1 MSDLK
6 KGFALDKKII
16 IVGGCGHI
24 GLPLSVALAN
34 TGLQTVAYDINQ
46 TNVDYALTGKMPFIE
61 ENGDESLTEALNS
74 GNLEIRTT
82 LCEEDIGSDF
92 ILTLGTPVD
101 EFLNPSFSI
110 FEKSLTPLLRYFDE
124 HSLIILR
131 STVYPGTT
139 EWLHNFLIENDKKPN
154 VAFCLERVVQC
165 KTLEEIKE
173 LPQIVSATS
182 KEAEKRA
189 SEIFLKLTNKVI
201 TCDPKEAEFAK
212 LFLNSYRYIQFAI
225 ANQFFTLAN
234 DAGLDFHKIRKIM
247 SEDYPR
253 ADGLPGPG
261 FAAGPCLFKDTMQL
275 VSFAQNN
282 FGLGF
287 HAMLVNEG
295 LVLYI
300 KNLIEKEYKGFE
312 TNVGLLGMAFKKDC
326 DDIRSSLSYKLK
338 KTLKPIVKKV
348 ICTDDLVTNDPEL
361 VSLEEAI
368 EQSDVLVL
376 CTPHTYLKNIK
387 TDKPIIDIWDY
398 LNER

>member
-1 MSDLK
+1 M
-6 KGFALDKKII
+6 DKKII
-16 IVGGCGHI
+16 VVGGCGHI

-34 TGLQTVAYDINQ
+34 AGFNVVAYDINQ
-46 TNVDYALTGKMPFIE
+46 KNVDYALTGKMPFIE
-61 ENGDESLTEALNS
+61 DNGDEQLSKALKS
-74 GNLEIRTT
+74 QKLDIRSI
-82 LCEEDIGSDF
+82 LLDDDIGSDF

-110 FEKSLTPLLRYFDE
+110 FEKSLTPLLKYFTDE
-124 HSLIILR
+124 SLIILR

-139 EWLHNFLIENDKKPN
+139 DWLHNFLIENKKKPN

-182 KEAEKRA
+182 KYAEQRA
-189 SEIFLKLTNKVI
+189 SDIFLKLTKKVI
-201 TCDPKEAEFAK
+201 TCQPKEAEFAK

-225 ANQFFTLAN
+225 ANQFFILAN

-300 KNLIEKEYKGFE
+300 KNLIEKEYDGFN
-312 TNVGLLGMAFKKDC
+312 TTVGLLGMAFKKDC

-338 KTLKPIVKKV
+338 KTLKPIVKNV
-348 ICTDDLVTNDPEL
+348 ICTDDLVSDDPDL
-361 VSLEEAI
+361 KSLEETL
-368 EQSDVLVL
+368 EKSDVLVL
-376 CTPHTYLKNIK
+376 CTPHSYLKKIK
-387 TDKPIIDIWDY
+387 VNKPIIDIWNY
-398 LNER
+398 LDHE

>member
-1 MSDLK
+1 MEN
-6 KGFALDKKII
+6 KII
-16 IVGGCGHI
+16 VVGGCGHI
-24 GLPLSVALAN
+24 GLPLSVALSN
-34 TGLQTVAYDINQ
+34 SGFNVIAYDINQ
-46 TNVDYALTGKMPFIE
+46 KSVDYALTGKMPFIE
-61 ENGDESLTEALNS
+61 ENGDEELIKALNTKK
-74 GNLEIRTT
+74 LDIRSYLTD
-82 LCEEDIGSDF
+82 EDIGSDF

-101 EFLNPSFSI
+101 EFLNPSFTV
-110 FEKSLTPLLRYFDE
+110 FEKSLTPLLRYFTDG
-124 HSLIILR
+124 SLIILR

-139 EWLHNFLIENDKKPN
+139 DWLHNFLVKNKKKPN

-182 KEAEKRA
+182 KDAEQRA
-189 SEIFLKLTNKVI
+189 SEIFLKLTKKVI
-201 TCDPKEAEFAK
+201 TCKPKEAEFAK

-225 ANQFFTLAN
+225 ANQFFILAN

-300 KNLIEKEYKGFE
+300 KNLIEKEYDGFN
-312 TNVGLLGMAFKKDC
+312 TTVGLLGMAFKKDC

-338 KTLKPIVKKV
+338 KTLKPIVKNV
-348 ICTDDLVTNDPEL
+348 ICTDDLVTDDPDL
-361 VSLEEAI
+361 LSLDETI
-368 EQSDVLVL
+368 EKSDVLIL
-376 CTPHTYLKNIK
+376 CTPHSYLKNIK
-387 TDKPIIDIWDY
+387 ANKPIIDIWNFLDH
-398 LNER
+398 E

>member
-1 MSDLK
+1 M
-6 KGFALDKKII
+6 DKKII
-16 IVGGCGHI
+16 VVGGCGHI

-34 TGLQTVAYDINQ
+34 AGFNVVAYDINQ
-46 TNVDYALTGKMPFIE
+46 KNVDYALTGKMPFIE
-61 ENGDESLTEALNS
+61 DNGDEQLSKALKS
-74 GNLEIRTT
+74 QKLDIRSI
-82 LCEEDIGSDF
+82 LLDDDIGSDF

-110 FEKSLTPLLRYFDE
+110 FEKSLTPLLKYFTDE
-124 HSLIILR
+124 SLIILR

-139 EWLHNFLIENDKKPN
+139 DWLHNFLIENKKKPN

-182 KEAEKRA
+182 RYAEQRA
-189 SEIFLKLTNKVI
+189 SDIFLKLTKKVI
-201 TCDPKEAEFAK
+201 TCEPKEAEFAK

-225 ANQFFTLAN
+225 ANQFFILAN

-300 KNLIEKEYKGFE
+300 KNLIEKEYDGFN
-312 TNVGLLGMAFKKDC
+312 TTVGLLGMAFKKDC

-338 KTLKPIVKKV
+338 KTLKPIVKNV
-348 ICTDDLVTNDPEL
+348 ICTDDLVSDDPDL
-361 VSLEEAI
+361 KSLEETL
-368 EQSDVLVL
+368 EKSDVLVL
-376 CTPHTYLKNIK
+376 CTPHSYLKKIK
-387 TDKPIIDIWDY
+387 VNKPIIDIWNY
-398 LNER
+398 LDHE

>member
-1 MSDLK
+1 MN
-6 KGFALDKKII
+6 KKII
-16 IVGGCGHI
+16 VVGGCGHI

-34 TGLQTVAYDINQ
+34 AGFNVVAYDINQ
-46 TNVDYALTGKMPFIE
+46 KNVDYALTGKMPFIE
-61 ENGDESLTEALNS
+61 DNGDEQLFKALKS
-74 GNLEIRTT
+74 QKLDIRSI
-82 LCEEDIGSDF
+82 LLDDDIGSDF

-110 FEKSLTPLLRYFDE
+110 FEKSLTPLLKYFTDE
-124 HSLIILR
+124 SLIILR

-139 EWLHNFLIENDKKPN
+139 DWLHNFLIENKKKPN

-182 KEAEKRA
+182 KYAEQRA
-189 SEIFLKLTNKVI
+189 SDIFLKLTKKVI
-201 TCDPKEAEFAK
+201 TCEPKEAEFAK

-225 ANQFFTLAN
+225 ANQFFILAN

-300 KNLIEKEYKGFE
+300 KNLIEKEYDGFN
-312 TNVGLLGMAFKKDC
+312 TTVGLLGMAFKKDC

-338 KTLKPIVKKV
+338 KTLKPIVKNV
-348 ICTDDLVTNDPEL
+348 ICTDDLVSDDPDL
-361 VSLEEAI
+361 ISLEETL
-368 EQSDVLVL
+368 EKSDVLVL
-376 CTPHTYLKNIK
+376 CTPHSYLKKIK
-387 TDKPIIDIWDY
+387 VNKPIIDIWNY
-398 LNER
+398 LDHE

>member
-1 MSDLK
+1 MDN
-6 KGFALDKKII
+6 KII
-16 IVGGCGHI
+16 VVGGCGHI

-34 TGLQTVAYDINQ
+34 AGFNVVAYDINQ
-46 TNVDYALTGKMPFIE
+46 KNVDYALTGKMPFIE
-61 ENGDESLTEALNS
+61 DNGDEELSKALNS
-74 GNLEIRTT
+74 RKLSIRST
-82 LCEEDIGSDF
+82 LADEDIGSDF

-101 EFLNPSFSI
+101 EFLNPSFTI
-110 FEKSLTPLLRYFDE
+110 FEKSLTPLLKYFTDK
-124 HSLIILR
+124 SLIILR

-139 EWLHNFLIENDKKPN
+139 DWLHNFLVENKKKPN

-165 KTLEEIKE
+165 KTLEEIKQ

-182 KEAEKRA
+182 KEAEQRA
-189 SEIFLKLTNKVI
+189 SEIFLKLTKKVI
-201 TCDPKEAEFAK
+201 TCEPKEAEFAK

-225 ANQFFTLAN
+225 ANQFFILAN

-300 KNLIEKEYKGFE
+300 KNLIEKEYDGFN
-312 TNVGLLGMAFKKDC
+312 TTVGLLGMAFKKDC

-338 KTLKPIVKKV
+338 KTLKPIVKNV
-348 ICTDDLVTNDPEL
+348 ICTDDLVSDDPDL
-361 VSLEEAI
+361 LSLDETI
-368 EQSDVLVL
+368 EKSDVLVL
-376 CTPHTYLKNIK
+376 CTPHSYLKNIK
-387 TDKPIIDIWDY
+387 VNKPIIDIWNFLDH
-398 LNER
+398 E

>member
-1 MSDLK
+1 MK
-6 KGFALDKKII
+6 NKII
-16 IVGGCGHI
+16 VVGGCGHI

-34 TGLQTVAYDINQ
+34 AGMDVVAYDINKK
-46 TNVDYALTGKMPFIE
+46 NVDIALSGKMPFIE
-61 ENGDESLTEALNS
+61 DNGDEELTKALSS
-74 GNLEIRTT
+74 GNLNIRTE
-82 LCEEDIGSDF
+82 LCPEDVGSDF

-101 EFLNPSFSI
+101 EFLNPSFSV
-110 FEKSLTPLLRYFDE
+110 FEKTLSPLLSYINDN
-124 HSLIILR
+124 SLIILR

-139 EWLHNFLIENDKKPN
+139 NWLHNFLQENSKKPN

-182 KEAEKRA
+182 EEAQKRA
-189 SEIFLKLTNKVI
+189 SEIFLQLTNKVI
-201 TCDPKEAEFAK
+201 HCDPMEAEFAK

-225 ANQFFTLAN
+225 ANQFFILAN
-234 DAGLDFHKIRKIM
+234 NAGLDFHKIRRIM

-295 LVLYI
+295 LVLYV
-300 KNLIEKEYKGFE
+300 KDLIQKKYNSFD
-312 TNVGLLGMAFKKDC
+312 TTVGLLGMSFKKDC

-338 KTLKPIVKKV
+338 KTLKPIVKNV
-348 ICTDDLVTNDPEL
+348 LCTDDLVTEDPEL
-361 VSLEEAI
+361 ISLEETL

-376 CTPHTYLKNIK
+376 CTPHTYLKDLK
-387 TDKPIIDIWDY
+387 TDKPVIDIWNY
-398 LNER
+398 INET

>member
-1 MSDLK
+1 M
-6 KGFALDKKII
+6 DKKII
-16 IVGGCGHI
+16 VVGGCGHI

-34 TGLQTVAYDINQ
+34 AGFNVVAYDINQ
-46 TNVDYALTGKMPFIE
+46 KNVDYALTGKMPFIE
-61 ENGDESLTEALNS
+61 DNGDEQLSKALKS
-74 GNLEIRTT
+74 QKLDIRSI
-82 LCEEDIGSDF
+82 LLDDDIGSDF

-110 FEKSLTPLLRYFDE
+110 FEKSLTPLLKYFTDE
-124 HSLIILR
+124 SLIILR

-139 EWLHNFLIENDKKPN
+139 DWLHNFLIENKKKPN

-182 KEAEKRA
+182 KYAEQRA
-189 SEIFLKLTNKVI
+189 SDIFLKLTKKVI
-201 TCDPKEAEFAK
+201 TCEPKEAEFAK

-225 ANQFFTLAN
+225 ANQFFILAN

-300 KNLIEKEYKGFE
+300 KNLIEKEYDGFN
-312 TNVGLLGMAFKKDC
+312 TTVGLLGMAFKKDS

-338 KTLKPIVKKV
+338 KTLKPIVKNV
-348 ICTDDLVTNDPEL
+348 ICTDDLVSDDPDL
-361 VSLEEAI
+361 ISLEETL
-368 EQSDVLVL
+368 EKSDVLVL
-376 CTPHTYLKNIK
+376 CTPHSYLKKIK
-387 TDKPIIDIWDY
+387 VNKPIIDIWNY
-398 LNER
+398 LDHE

>member
-1 MSDLK
+1 M
-6 KGFALDKKII
+6 DKKII
-16 IVGGCGHI
+16 VVGGCGHI

-34 TGLQTVAYDINQ
+34 AGFNVVAYDINQ
-46 TNVDYALTGKMPFIE
+46 KNVDYALTGKMPFIE
-61 ENGDESLTEALNS
+61 DNGDEQLSKALKS
-74 GNLEIRTT
+74 QKLDIRSI
-82 LCEEDIGSDF
+82 LLDEDIGSDF

-110 FEKSLTPLLRYFDE
+110 FEKSLTPLLKYFTDE
-124 HSLIILR
+124 SLIILR

-139 EWLHNFLIENDKKPN
+139 DWLHNFLIENNKKPN

-182 KEAEKRA
+182 RYAEQRA
-189 SEIFLKLTNKVI
+189 SDIFLKLTKKVI
-201 TCDPKEAEFAK
+201 TCEPKEAEFAK

-225 ANQFFTLAN
+225 ANQFFILAN

-300 KNLIEKEYKGFE
+300 KNLIEKEYDGFN
-312 TNVGLLGMAFKKDC
+312 TTVGLLGMAFKKDC

-338 KTLKPIVKKV
+338 KTLKPIVKNV
-348 ICTDDLVTNDPEL
+348 ICTDDLVSDDPDL
-361 VSLEEAI
+361 KSLEETL
-368 EQSDVLVL
+368 EKSDVLVL
-376 CTPHTYLKNIK
+376 CTPHSYLKKIK
-387 TDKPIIDIWDY
+387 VNKPIIDIWNY
-398 LNER
+398 LDHE

>member
-1 MSDLK
+1 M
-6 KGFALDKKII
+6 DKKII
-16 IVGGCGHI
+16 VVGGCGHI

-34 TGLQTVAYDINQ
+34 AGFNVVAYDINQ
-46 TNVDYALTGKMPFIE
+46 KNVDYALTGKMPFIE
-61 ENGDESLTEALNS
+61 DNGDEQLSKALKS
-74 GNLEIRTT
+74 QKLDIRSI
-82 LCEEDIGSDF
+82 LLDDDIGSDF

-110 FEKSLTPLLRYFDE
+110 FEKSLTPLLKYFTDE
-124 HSLIILR
+124 SLIILR

-139 EWLHNFLIENDKKPN
+139 DWLHNFLIENKKKPN

-182 KEAEKRA
+182 RYAEQRA
-189 SEIFLKLTNKVI
+189 SDIFLKLTKKVI
-201 TCDPKEAEFAK
+201 TCEPKEAEFAK

-225 ANQFFTLAN
+225 ANQFFILAN

-300 KNLIEKEYKGFE
+300 KNLIEKEYDGFN
-312 TNVGLLGMAFKKDC
+312 TTVGLLGMAFKKDC

-338 KTLKPIVKKV
+338 KTLKPIVKNV
-348 ICTDDLVTNDPEL
+348 ICTDDLVSDDPDL
-361 VSLEEAI
+361 ISLEETL
-368 EQSDVLVL
+368 EKSDVLVL
-376 CTPHTYLKNIK
+376 CTPHSYLKKIK
-387 TDKPIIDIWDY
+387 VNKPIIDIWNY
-398 LNER
+398 LDHE

>member
-1 MSDLK
+1 LK
-6 KGFALDKKII
+6 NKII
-16 IVGGCGHI
+16 VVGGCGHI

-34 TGLQTVAYDINQ
+34 AGINVVAYDINKK
-46 TNVDYALTGKMPFIE
+46 NVKIALSGKMPFIE
-61 ENGDESLTEALNS
+61 DNGDKELSKALGT
-74 GNLEIRTT
+74 GNLSIRSK
-82 LCEEDIGSDF
+82 LISDDIGSDF

-101 EFLNPSFSI
+101 EFLNPSFSV
-110 FEKSLTPLLRYFDE
+110 FEKTLTPLLSYIDDN
-124 HSLIILR
+124 SLIILR

-139 EWLHNFLIENDKKPN
+139 NWLHNFLQENSKKPN

-189 SEIFLKLTNKVI
+189 SEIFLKLTKKVI
-201 TCDPKEAEFAK
+201 HCEPMEAEFAK

-225 ANQFFTLAN
+225 ANQFFILAN
-234 DAGLDFHKIRKIM
+234 NAGLDFHKIRRIM

-295 LVLYI
+295 LVLYV
-300 KNLIEKEYKGFE
+300 KDLIQKQYNSFD
-312 TNVGLLGMAFKKDC
+312 TTVGLLGMSFKKDC

-338 KTLKPIVKKV
+338 KTLKPIVKNV
-348 ICTDDLVTNDPEL
+348 LCTDDLVTEDPEL
-361 VSLEEAI
+361 ISLEETL
-368 EQSDVLVL
+368 EKSDVLVL
-376 CTPHTYLKNIK
+376 CTPHTYLKDLKI
-387 TDKPIIDIWDY
+387 DKPVIDIWNYID
-398 LNER
+398 EK

>member
-1 MSDLK
+1 
-6 KGFALDKKII
+6 LDKKII
-16 IVGGCGHI
+16 VVGGCGHI

-34 TGLQTVAYDINQ
+34 AGFNVVAYDINQ
-46 TNVDYALTGKMPFIE
+46 KNVDYALTGKMPFIE
-61 ENGDESLTEALNS
+61 DSGDEQLSKALKS
-74 GNLEIRTT
+74 QKLDIRSI
-82 LCEEDIGSDF
+82 LFDEDIGSDF

-101 EFLNPSFSI
+101 EFLNPSFTV
-110 FEKSLTPLLRYFDE
+110 FEKSLTTLLRYFTDE
-124 HSLIILR
+124 SLIILR

-139 EWLHNFLIENDKKPN
+139 DWLHNFLIENKKKPN

-182 KEAEKRA
+182 KYAEQRA
-189 SEIFLKLTNKVI
+189 SDIFLKLTKKVI
-201 TCDPKEAEFAK
+201 TCEPKEAEFAK

-225 ANQFFTLAN
+225 ANQFFILAN

-300 KNLIEKEYKGFE
+300 KNLIEKEYDGFN
-312 TNVGLLGMAFKKDC
+312 TTVGLLGMAFKKDC

-338 KTLKPIVKKV
+338 KTLKPIVKNV
-348 ICTDDLVTNDPEL
+348 ICTDDLVSDDPDL
-361 VSLEEAI
+361 ISLEETL
-368 EQSDVLVL
+368 EKSDVLVL
-376 CTPHTYLKNIK
+376 CTPHSYLKNIK
-387 TDKPIIDIWDY
+387 VNKPIIDIWNY
-398 LNER
+398 LDHE

>member
-1 MSDLK
+1 M
-6 KGFALDKKII
+6 DKKII
-16 IVGGCGHI
+16 VVGGCGHI

-34 TGLQTVAYDINQ
+34 AGFNVVAYDINQ
-46 TNVDYALTGKMPFIE
+46 KNVDYALTGKMPFIE
-61 ENGDESLTEALNS
+61 DNGDEQLFKALKS
-74 GNLEIRTT
+74 QKLDIRSI
-82 LCEEDIGSDF
+82 LLDDDIGSDF

-110 FEKSLTPLLRYFDE
+110 FEKSLTPLLKYFTDE
-124 HSLIILR
+124 SLIILR

-139 EWLHNFLIENDKKPN
+139 DWLHNFLIENKKKPN

-182 KEAEKRA
+182 KYAEQRA
-189 SEIFLKLTNKVI
+189 SDIFLKLTKKVI
-201 TCDPKEAEFAK
+201 TCEPKEAEFAK

-225 ANQFFTLAN
+225 ANQFFILAN

-300 KNLIEKEYKGFE
+300 KNLIEKEYDGFN
-312 TNVGLLGMAFKKDC
+312 TTVGLLGMAFKKDC

-338 KTLKPIVKKV
+338 KTLKPIVKNV
-348 ICTDDLVTNDPEL
+348 ICTDDLVSDDPDL
-361 VSLEEAI
+361 ISLEETL
-368 EQSDVLVL
+368 EKSDVLVL
-376 CTPHTYLKNIK
+376 CTPHSYLKKIK
-387 TDKPIIDIWDY
+387 VNKPIIDIWNY
-398 LNER
+398 LDHE

>member
-1 MSDLK
+1 M
-6 KGFALDKKII
+6 DKKII
-16 IVGGCGHI
+16 VVGGCGHI

-34 TGLQTVAYDINQ
+34 AGFNVVAYDINQ
-46 TNVDYALTGKMPFIE
+46 NNVDYALTGKMPFIE
-61 ENGDESLTEALNS
+61 DNGDEQLFKALKS
-74 GNLEIRTT
+74 QKLDIRSI
-82 LCEEDIGSDF
+82 LLDDDIGSDF

-110 FEKSLTPLLRYFDE
+110 FEKSLTPLLKYFTDE
-124 HSLIILR
+124 SLIILR

-139 EWLHNFLIENDKKPN
+139 DWLHNFLIENNKKPN

-182 KEAEKRA
+182 RYAEQRA
-189 SEIFLKLTNKVI
+189 SDIFLKLTKKVI
-201 TCDPKEAEFAK
+201 TCEPKEAEFAK

-225 ANQFFTLAN
+225 ANQFFILAN

-300 KNLIEKEYKGFE
+300 KNLIEKEYDGFN
-312 TNVGLLGMAFKKDC
+312 TTVGLLGMAFKKDC

-338 KTLKPIVKKV
+338 KTLKPIVKNV
-348 ICTDDLVTNDPEL
+348 ICTDDLVSDDPDL
-361 VSLEEAI
+361 ISLEETL
-368 EQSDVLVL
+368 EKSDVLVL
-376 CTPHTYLKNIK
+376 CTPHSYLKKIK
-387 TDKPIIDIWDY
+387 VNKPIIDIWNY
-398 LNER
+398 LDHE

>member
-1 MSDLK
+1 MK
-6 KGFALDKKII
+6 NRII
-16 IVGGCGHI
+16 VVGGCGHI

-34 TGLQTVAYDINQ
+34 AGMDVVAYDINKK
-46 TNVDYALTGKMPFIE
+46 NVDIALSGRMPFIE
-61 ENGDESLTEALNS
+61 DNGDEELAKALS
-74 GNLEIRTT
+74 FGNLSIRTE
-82 LCEEDIGSDF
+82 LISEDIGSDF

-110 FEKSLTPLLRYFDE
+110 FEKTLTPLLSYINDD
-124 HSLIILR
+124 SLIILR

-139 EWLHNFLIENDKKPN
+139 NWLHNFLEENSKKPN

-182 KEAEKRA
+182 EEAKKRA

-201 TCDPKEAEFAK
+201 HCEPMEAEFAK

-225 ANQFFTLAN
+225 ANQFFILAN
-234 DAGLDFHKIRKIM
+234 DAGLDFHRIRRIM

-295 LVLYI
+295 LVLYV
-300 KNLIEKEYKGFE
+300 KNLIQKQYNSFD
-312 TNVGLLGMAFKKDC
+312 TTVGLLGMSFKKDC

-338 KTLKPIVKKV
+338 KTLKPIVKNV
-348 ICTDDLVTNDPEL
+348 ICTDDLVTEDPDL
-361 VSLEEAI
+361 ISLEETI
-368 EQSDVLVL
+368 KESDVLVL
-376 CTPHTYLKNIK
+376 CTPHTYLKDLK
-387 TDKPIIDIWDY
+387 TDKPVIDIWNY
-398 LNER
+398 INEK

>member
-1 MSDLK
+1 MK
-6 KGFALDKKII
+6 NRIVV
-16 IVGGCGHI
+16 VGGCGHI

-34 TGLQTVAYDINQ
+34 AGFNVVAYDINQ
-46 TNVDYALTGKMPFIE
+46 KNVDYALTGKMPFIE
-61 ENGDESLTEALNS
+61 DNGDEQLSKALKS
-74 GNLEIRTT
+74 QKLDIRSI
-82 LCEEDIGSDF
+82 LLDDDIGSDF

-110 FEKSLTPLLRYFDE
+110 FEKSLTPLLKYFTDE
-124 HSLIILR
+124 SLIILR

-139 EWLHNFLIENDKKPN
+139 DWLHNFLIENKKKPN

-182 KEAEKRA
+182 KYAEQRA
-189 SEIFLKLTNKVI
+189 SDIFLKLTKKVI
-201 TCDPKEAEFAK
+201 TCEPKEAEFAK

-225 ANQFFTLAN
+225 ANQFFILAN

-300 KNLIEKEYKGFE
+300 KNLIEKEYDGFN
-312 TNVGLLGMAFKKDC
+312 TTVGLLGMAFKKDC

-338 KTLKPIVKKV
+338 KTLKPIVKNV
-348 ICTDDLVTNDPEL
+348 ICTDDLVSDDPDL
-361 VSLEEAI
+361 ISLEETL
-368 EQSDVLVL
+368 EKSDVLVL
-376 CTPHTYLKNIK
+376 CTPHSYLKKIK
-387 TDKPIIDIWDY
+387 VNKPIIDIWNY
-398 LNER
+398 LDHE

>member
-1 MSDLK
+1 M
-6 KGFALDKKII
+6 DKKII
-16 IVGGCGHI
+16 VVGGCGHI

-34 TGLQTVAYDINQ
+34 AGFNVVAYDINQ
-46 TNVDYALTGKMPFIE
+46 NNVDYALTGKMPFIE
-61 ENGDESLTEALNS
+61 DNGDEQLFKALKS
-74 GNLEIRTT
+74 QKLDIRSI
-82 LCEEDIGSDF
+82 LLDDDIGSDF

-110 FEKSLTPLLRYFDE
+110 FEKSLTPLLKYFTDE
-124 HSLIILR
+124 SLIILR

-139 EWLHNFLIENDKKPN
+139 DWLHNFLIENKKKPN

-182 KEAEKRA
+182 KYAEQRA
-189 SEIFLKLTNKVI
+189 SDIFLKLTKKVI
-201 TCDPKEAEFAK
+201 TCEPKEAEFAK

-225 ANQFFTLAN
+225 ANQFFILAN

-300 KNLIEKEYKGFE
+300 KNLIEKEYDGFN
-312 TNVGLLGMAFKKDC
+312 TTVGLLGMAFKKDC

-338 KTLKPIVKKV
+338 KTLKPIVKNV
-348 ICTDDLVTNDPEL
+348 ICTDDLVSDDPDL
-361 VSLEEAI
+361 ISLEETL
-368 EQSDVLVL
+368 EKSDVLVL
-376 CTPHTYLKNIK
+376 CTPHSYLKKIK
-387 TDKPIIDIWDY
+387 VNKPIIDIWNY
-398 LNER
+398 LDHE

>member
-1 MSDLK
+1 MK
-6 KGFALDKKII
+6 NRII
-16 IVGGCGHI
+16 VVGGCGHI

-34 TGLQTVAYDINQ
+34 AGMDVVAYDINKK
-46 TNVDYALTGKMPFIE
+46 NVDIALSGRMPFIE
-61 ENGDESLTEALNS
+61 DNGDEELAKALS
-74 GNLEIRTT
+74 FGNLSIRTE
-82 LCEEDIGSDF
+82 LISEDIGSDF

-110 FEKSLTPLLRYFDE
+110 FEKTLTPLLSYINDD
-124 HSLIILR
+124 SLIILR

-139 EWLHNFLIENDKKPN
+139 NWLHNFLEENSKKPN

-182 KEAEKRA
+182 EEAKKRA

-201 TCDPKEAEFAK
+201 HCEPMEAEFAK

-225 ANQFFTLAN
+225 ANQFFILAN
-234 DAGLDFHKIRKIM
+234 DAGLDFHRIRRIM

-295 LVLYI
+295 LVLYV
-300 KNLIEKEYKGFE
+300 KNLIQKQYNSFD
-312 TNVGLLGMAFKKDC
+312 TTVGLLGMSFKKDC

-338 KTLKPIVKKV
+338 KTLKPIVKNV
-348 ICTDDLVTNDPEL
+348 LCTDDLVTEDPDL
-361 VSLEEAI
+361 ISLEETI
-368 EQSDVLVL
+368 KQSDVLVL
-376 CTPHTYLKNIK
+376 CTPHTYLKDLK
-387 TDKPIIDIWDY
+387 TDKPVIDIWNY
-398 LNER
+398 INEK

>member
-1 MSDLK
+1 
-6 KGFALDKKII
+6 LDKKII
-16 IVGGCGHI
+16 VVGGCGHI

-34 TGLQTVAYDINQ
+34 AGFNVVAYDINQ
-46 TNVDYALTGKMPFIE
+46 KNVDYALTGKMPFIE
-61 ENGDESLTEALNS
+61 DNGDEQLSKALKS
-74 GNLEIRTT
+74 QKLDIRSI
-82 LCEEDIGSDF
+82 LLDDDIGSDF

-110 FEKSLTPLLRYFDE
+110 FEKSLTPLLKYFTDE
-124 HSLIILR
+124 SLIILR

-139 EWLHNFLIENDKKPN
+139 DWLHNFLIENKKKPN

-182 KEAEKRA
+182 KYAEQRA
-189 SEIFLKLTNKVI
+189 SDIFLKLTKKVI
-201 TCDPKEAEFAK
+201 TCEPKEAEFAK

-225 ANQFFTLAN
+225 ANQFFILAN

-300 KNLIEKEYKGFE
+300 KNLIEKEYDGFN
-312 TNVGLLGMAFKKDC
+312 TTVGLLGMAFKKDC

-338 KTLKPIVKKV
+338 KTLKPIVKNV
-348 ICTDDLVTNDPEL
+348 ICTDDLVSDDPDL
-361 VSLEEAI
+361 KSLEETL
-368 EQSDVLVL
+368 EKSDVLVL
-376 CTPHTYLKNIK
+376 CTPHSYLKKIK
-387 TDKPIIDIWDY
+387 VNKPIIDIWNFLDH
-398 LNER
+398 E

>member
-1 MSDLK
+1 
-6 KGFALDKKII
+6 LDKKII
-16 IVGGCGHI
+16 VVGGCGHI

-34 TGLQTVAYDINQ
+34 AGFNVVAYDINQ
-46 TNVDYALTGKMPFIE
+46 KNVDYALTGKMPFIE
-61 ENGDESLTEALNS
+61 DNGDEQLSKALKS
-74 GNLEIRTT
+74 QKLDIRSI
-82 LCEEDIGSDF
+82 LLDDDIGSDF

-110 FEKSLTPLLRYFDE
+110 FEKSLTPLLKYFTDE
-124 HSLIILR
+124 SLIILR

-139 EWLHNFLIENDKKPN
+139 DWLHNFLIENKKKPN

-182 KEAEKRA
+182 KYAELRA
-189 SEIFLKLTNKVI
+189 SDIFLKLTKKVI
-201 TCDPKEAEFAK
+201 TCEPKEAEFAK

-225 ANQFFTLAN
+225 ANQFFILAN

-300 KNLIEKEYKGFE
+300 KNLIEKEYDGFN
-312 TNVGLLGMAFKKDC
+312 TTVGLLGMAFKKDC

-338 KTLKPIVKKV
+338 KTLKPIVKNV
-348 ICTDDLVTNDPEL
+348 ICTDDLVSDDPDL
-361 VSLEEAI
+361 ISLEETL
-368 EQSDVLVL
+368 EKSDVLVL
-376 CTPHTYLKNIK
+376 CTPHSYLKKIK
-387 TDKPIIDIWDY
+387 VNKPIIDIWNY
-398 LNER
+398 LDHE

>member
-1 MSDLK
+1 MKDR
-6 KGFALDKKII
+6 IVV
-16 IVGGCGHI
+16 VGGCGHI

-34 TGLQTVAYDINQ
+34 SGVYTVAYDINQ
-46 TNVDYALTGKMPFIE
+46 KNVDFALTGKMPFIE
-61 ENGDESLTEALNS
+61 DNGDEELSKALKS
-74 GNLEIRTT
+74 GKLDIRSF
-82 LCEEDIGSDF
+82 LHDEDEGSDF

-110 FEKSLTPLLRYFDE
+110 FEKSLTQLLKYISDD
-124 HSLIILR
+124 SLIILR

-139 EWLHNFLIENDKKPN
+139 DWLHNFLLQNNKKPN

-182 KEAEKRA
+182 KEAESRA
-189 SEIFLKLTNKVI
+189 SEIFLKLTKKVI
-201 TCDPKEAEFAK
+201 TCKPQEAEFAK
-212 LFLNSYRYIQFAI
+212 LFLNAYRYIQFAI
-225 ANQFFTLAN
+225 ANQFFILAN
-234 DAGLDFHKIRKIM
+234 DAGLDFHKIRRIM

-295 LVLYI
+295 LVLYV
-300 KNLIEKEYKGFE
+300 KNLIQKQYNSFD
-312 TNVGLLGMAFKKDC
+312 TTVGLLGMSFKKDC

-338 KTLKPIVKKV
+338 KTLKPIVKNV
-348 ICTDDLVTNDPEL
+348 LCTDDLVTEDPDL
-361 VSLEEAI
+361 ISLEETI
-368 EQSDVLVL
+368 KQSDVLVL
-376 CTPHTYLKNIK
+376 CTPHTYLKDLK
-387 TDKPIIDIWDY
+387 TDKPVIDIWNY
-398 LNER
+398 INEK

>member
-1 MSDLK
+1 
-6 KGFALDKKII
+6 
-16 IVGGCGHI
+16 
-24 GLPLSVALAN
+24 LA
-34 TGLQTVAYDINQ
+34 D
-46 TNVDYALTGKMPFIE
+46 D
-61 ENGDESLTEALNS
+61 
-74 GNLEIRTT
+74 
-82 LCEEDIGSDF
+82 DIGSDF

-101 EFLNPSFSI
+101 EFLNPSFTI
-110 FEKSLTPLLRYFDE
+110 FEKSLTPLLKYFTDK
-124 HSLIILR
+124 SLIILR

-139 EWLHNFLIENDKKPN
+139 DWLHNFLVENKKKPN

-165 KTLEEIKE
+165 KTLEEIKQ

-182 KEAEKRA
+182 KEAEQRA
-189 SEIFLKLTNKVI
+189 SEIFLKLTKKVI
-201 TCDPKEAEFAK
+201 TCEPKEAEFAK

-225 ANQFFTLAN
+225 ANQFFILAN

-300 KNLIEKEYKGFE
+300 KNLIEKEYDGFN
-312 TNVGLLGMAFKKDC
+312 TTVGLLGMAFKKDC

-338 KTLKPIVKKV
+338 KTLKPIVKNV
-348 ICTDDLVTNDPEL
+348 ICTDDLVSDDPDL
-361 VSLEEAI
+361 LSLDETI
-368 EQSDVLVL
+368 EKSDVLVL
-376 CTPHTYLKNIK
+376 CTPHSYLKNIK
-387 TDKPIIDIWDY
+387 V
-398 LNER
+398 

>member
-1 MSDLK
+1 
-6 KGFALDKKII
+6 LDNKII
-16 IVGGCGHI
+16 VVGGCGHI

-34 TGLQTVAYDINQ
+34 AGFNVVAYDINQ
-46 TNVDYALTGKMPFIE
+46 KNVDYALTGKMPFIE
-61 ENGDESLTEALNS
+61 DNGDEELSKALNS
-74 GNLEIRTT
+74 RKLSIRST
-82 LCEEDIGSDF
+82 LADEDIGSDF

-101 EFLNPSFSI
+101 EFLNPSFTI
-110 FEKSLTPLLRYFDE
+110 FEKSLTPLLKYFTDK
-124 HSLIILR
+124 SLIILR

-139 EWLHNFLIENDKKPN
+139 DWLHNFLVENKKKPN

-165 KTLEEIKE
+165 KTLEEIKQ

-182 KEAEKRA
+182 KEAEQRA
-189 SEIFLKLTNKVI
+189 SEIFLKLTKKVI
-201 TCDPKEAEFAK
+201 TCEPKEAEFAK

-225 ANQFFTLAN
+225 ANQFFILAN

-300 KNLIEKEYKGFE
+300 KNLIEKEYDGFN
-312 TNVGLLGMAFKKDC
+312 TTVGLLGMAFKKDC

-338 KTLKPIVKKV
+338 KTLKPIVKNV
-348 ICTDDLVTNDPEL
+348 ICTDDLVSDDPDL
-361 VSLEEAI
+361 LSLDETI
-368 EQSDVLVL
+368 EKSDVLVL
-376 CTPHTYLKNIK
+376 CTPHSYLKNIK
-387 TDKPIIDIWDY
+387 VNKPIIDIWNFLDH
-398 LNER
+398 E

>member
-1 MSDLK
+1 MK
-6 KGFALDKKII
+6 NRII
-16 IVGGCGHI
+16 VVGGCGHI

-34 TGLQTVAYDINQ
+34 AGMDVVAYDINKK
-46 TNVDYALTGKMPFIE
+46 NVDIALSGRMPFIE
-61 ENGDESLTEALNS
+61 DNGDEELAKALS
-74 GNLEIRTT
+74 FGNLSIRTE
-82 LCEEDIGSDF
+82 LISEDIGSDF

-110 FEKSLTPLLRYFDE
+110 FEKTLTPLLSYINDD
-124 HSLIILR
+124 SLIILR

-139 EWLHNFLIENDKKPN
+139 NWLHNFLEENSKKPN

-182 KEAEKRA
+182 EEAKKRA

-201 TCDPKEAEFAK
+201 HCEPMEAEFAK

-225 ANQFFTLAN
+225 ANQFFILAN
-234 DAGLDFHKIRKIM
+234 DAGLDFHRIRRIM

-253 ADGLPGPG
+253 ADSLPGPG

-295 LVLYI
+295 LVLYV
-300 KNLIEKEYKGFE
+300 KNLIQKQYNSFD
-312 TNVGLLGMAFKKDC
+312 TTVGLLGMSFKKDC

-338 KTLKPIVKKV
+338 KTLKPIVKNV
-348 ICTDDLVTNDPEL
+348 ICTDDLVTEDPDL
-361 VSLEEAI
+361 ISLEETI
-368 EQSDVLVL
+368 KESDVLVL
-376 CTPHTYLKNIK
+376 CTPHTYLKDLK
-387 TDKPIIDIWDY
+387 TDKPVIDIWNY
-398 LNER
+398 INEK

>member
-1 MSDLK
+1 M
-6 KGFALDKKII
+6 DKKII
-16 IVGGCGHI
+16 VVGGCGHI

-34 TGLQTVAYDINQ
+34 AGFNVVAYDINQ
-46 TNVDYALTGKMPFIE
+46 NNVDYALTGKMPFIE
-61 ENGDESLTEALNS
+61 DNGDEQLFKALKS
-74 GNLEIRTT
+74 QKLDIRSI
-82 LCEEDIGSDF
+82 LLDDDIGSDF

-110 FEKSLTPLLRYFDE
+110 FEKSLTPLLKYFTDE
-124 HSLIILR
+124 SLIILR

-139 EWLHNFLIENDKKPN
+139 DWLHNFLIENKKKPN

-182 KEAEKRA
+182 KNAEKRA
-189 SEIFLKLTNKVI
+189 SDIFLKLTKKVI
-201 TCDPKEAEFAK
+201 TCEPKEAEFAK

-225 ANQFFTLAN
+225 ANQFFILAN

-300 KNLIEKEYKGFE
+300 KNLIEKEYDGFN
-312 TNVGLLGMAFKKDC
+312 TTVGLLGMAFKKDC

-338 KTLKPIVKKV
+338 KTLKPIVKNV
-348 ICTDDLVTNDPEL
+348 ICTDDLVSDDPDL
-361 VSLEEAI
+361 ISLEETL
-368 EQSDVLVL
+368 EKSDVLVL
-376 CTPHTYLKNIK
+376 CTPHSYLKKIK
-387 TDKPIIDIWDY
+387 VNKPIIDIWNY
-398 LNER
+398 LDHE

>member
-1 MSDLK
+1 M
-6 KGFALDKKII
+6 DKKII
-16 IVGGCGHI
+16 VVGGCGHI

-34 TGLQTVAYDINQ
+34 AGFNVVAYDINQ
-46 TNVDYALTGKMPFIE
+46 KNVDYALTGKMPFIE
-61 ENGDESLTEALNS
+61 DNGDEQLSKALKS
-74 GNLEIRTT
+74 QKLDIRSI
-82 LCEEDIGSDF
+82 LLDDDIGSDF

-110 FEKSLTPLLRYFDE
+110 FEKSLTPLLKYFTDE
-124 HSLIILR
+124 SLIILR

-139 EWLHNFLIENDKKPN
+139 DWLHNFLIENKKKPN

-182 KEAEKRA
+182 QDAEQRA
-189 SEIFLKLTNKVI
+189 SEIFLKLTKKVI
-201 TCDPKEAEFAK
+201 TCKPKEAEFAK

-225 ANQFFTLAN
+225 ANQFFILAN

-300 KNLIEKEYKGFE
+300 KNLIEKEYDGFN
-312 TNVGLLGMAFKKDC
+312 TTVGLLGMAFKKDC

-338 KTLKPIVKKV
+338 KTLKPIVKNV
-348 ICTDDLVTNDPEL
+348 ICTDDLVSDDPDL
-361 VSLEEAI
+361 ISLEETL
-368 EQSDVLVL
+368 EKSDVLVL
-376 CTPHTYLKNIK
+376 CTPHSYLKKIK
-387 TDKPIIDIWDY
+387 VNKPIIDIWNY
-398 LNER
+398 LDHE

>member
-1 MSDLK
+1 MN
-6 KGFALDKKII
+6 KKII
-16 IVGGCGHI
+16 VVGGCGHI

-34 TGLQTVAYDINQ
+34 AGFNVVAYDINQ
-46 TNVDYALTGKMPFIE
+46 KNVDYALTGKMPFIE
-61 ENGDESLTEALNS
+61 DNGDEQLSKALKS
-74 GNLEIRTT
+74 QKLDIRSI
-82 LCEEDIGSDF
+82 LLDDDIGSDF

-110 FEKSLTPLLRYFDE
+110 FEKSLTPLLKYFTDE
-124 HSLIILR
+124 SLIILR

-139 EWLHNFLIENDKKPN
+139 DWLHNFLIENKKKPN

-182 KEAEKRA
+182 KYAEQRA
-189 SEIFLKLTNKVI
+189 SDIFLKLTKKVI
-201 TCDPKEAEFAK
+201 TCEPKEAEFAK

-225 ANQFFTLAN
+225 ANQFFILAN

-300 KNLIEKEYKGFE
+300 KNLIEKEYDGFN
-312 TNVGLLGMAFKKDC
+312 TTVGLLGMAFKKDC

-338 KTLKPIVKKV
+338 KTLKPIVKNV
-348 ICTDDLVTNDPEL
+348 ICTDDLVSDDPDL
-361 VSLEEAI
+361 ISLEETL
-368 EQSDVLVL
+368 EKSDVLVL
-376 CTPHTYLKNIK
+376 CTPHSYLKKIK
-387 TDKPIIDIWDY
+387 VNKPIIDIWNY
-398 LNER
+398 LDHE

>member
-1 MSDLK
+1 LK
-6 KGFALDKKII
+6 DRII
-16 IVGGCGHI
+16 VVGGCGHI

-34 TGLQTVAYDINQ
+34 SDVDTVAYDINQ
-46 TNVDYALTGKMPFIE
+46 KNVDFALTGKMPFIE
-61 ENGDESLTEALNS
+61 DNGDEELSKALKS
-74 GNLEIRTT
+74 GKLDIRSF
-82 LCEEDIGSDF
+82 LNDEDAGSDF

-110 FEKSLTPLLRYFDE
+110 FEKSLTPLLKYISDD
-124 HSLIILR
+124 SLIILR

-139 EWLHNFLIENDKKPN
+139 QWLHNFLLQNNKKPN

-182 KEAEKRA
+182 KEAESRA

-201 TCDPKEAEFAK
+201 TCEPQEAEFAK
-212 LFLNSYRYIQFAI
+212 LFLNAYRYIQFAI
-225 ANQFFTLAN
+225 ANQFFILAN
-234 DAGLDFHKIRKIM
+234 DAGLDFHRIRRIM

-295 LVLYI
+295 LVLYV
-300 KNLIEKEYKGFE
+300 KNLIQKQYNSFD
-312 TNVGLLGMAFKKDC
+312 TTVGLLGMSFKKDC

-338 KTLKPIVKKV
+338 KTLKPIVKNV
-348 ICTDDLVTNDPEL
+348 LCTDDLVTEDPDL
-361 VSLEEAI
+361 ISLEETI
-368 EQSDVLVL
+368 KESDVLVL
-376 CTPHTYLKNIK
+376 CTPHTYLKDLK
-387 TDKPIIDIWDY
+387 TDKPVIDIWNY
-398 LNER
+398 INEK

>member
-1 MSDLK
+1 M
-6 KGFALDKKII
+6 DKKII
-16 IVGGCGHI
+16 VVGGCGHI

-34 TGLQTVAYDINQ
+34 AGFNVVAYDINQ
-46 TNVDYALTGKMPFIE
+46 KNVDYALTGKMPFIE
-61 ENGDESLTEALNS
+61 DNGDEQLSKALKS
-74 GNLEIRTT
+74 QKLDIRSI
-82 LCEEDIGSDF
+82 LLDDDIGSDF

-110 FEKSLTPLLRYFDE
+110 FEKSLTPLLNYFTNE
-124 HSLIILR
+124 SLIILR

-139 EWLHNFLIENDKKPN
+139 DWLHNFLIENKKKPN

-182 KEAEKRA
+182 KYAEQRA
-189 SEIFLKLTNKVI
+189 SDIFLKLTKKVI
-201 TCDPKEAEFAK
+201 TCEPKEAEFAK

-225 ANQFFTLAN
+225 ANQFFILAN

-300 KNLIEKEYKGFE
+300 KNLIEKEYDGFN
-312 TNVGLLGMAFKKDC
+312 TTVGLLGMAFKKDC

-338 KTLKPIVKKV
+338 KTLKPIVKNV
-348 ICTDDLVTNDPEL
+348 ICTDDLVSDDPDL
-361 VSLEEAI
+361 ISLEETL
-368 EQSDVLVL
+368 EKSDVLVL
-376 CTPHTYLKNIK
+376 CTPHSYLKKIK
-387 TDKPIIDIWDY
+387 VNKPIIDIWNY
-398 LNER
+398 LDHE

>member
-1 MSDLK
+1 
-6 KGFALDKKII
+6 LDKKII
-16 IVGGCGHI
+16 VVGGCGHI

-34 TGLQTVAYDINQ
+34 AGFNVVAYDINQ
-46 TNVDYALTGKMPFIE
+46 KNVDYALTGKMPFIE
-61 ENGDESLTEALNS
+61 DNGDEQLSKALKS
-74 GNLEIRTT
+74 QKLDIRSI
-82 LCEEDIGSDF
+82 LLDDDIGSDF

-110 FEKSLTPLLRYFDE
+110 FEKSLTPLLKYFTDE
-124 HSLIILR
+124 SLIILR

-139 EWLHNFLIENDKKPN
+139 DWLHNFLIENKKKPN

-182 KEAEKRA
+182 KYAEQRA
-189 SEIFLKLTNKVI
+189 SDIFLKLTKKVI
-201 TCDPKEAEFAK
+201 TCEPKEAEFAK

-225 ANQFFTLAN
+225 ANQFFILAN

-300 KNLIEKEYKGFE
+300 KNLIEKEYDGFN
-312 TNVGLLGMAFKKDC
+312 TTVGLLGMAFKKDC

-338 KTLKPIVKKV
+338 KTLKPIVKNV
-348 ICTDDLVTNDPEL
+348 ICTDDLVSDDPDL
-361 VSLEEAI
+361 ISLEETL
-368 EQSDVLVL
+368 EKSDVLVL
-376 CTPHTYLKNIK
+376 CTPHSYLKKIK
-387 TDKPIIDIWDY
+387 VNKPIIDIWNY
-398 LNER
+398 LDHE

>member
-1 MSDLK
+1 LK
-6 KGFALDKKII
+6 DRII
-16 IVGGCGHI
+16 VVGGCGHI

-34 TGLQTVAYDINQ
+34 SGVDTVAYDINQ
-46 TNVDYALTGKMPFIE
+46 KNVDFALTGKMPFIE
-61 ENGDESLTEALNS
+61 DNGDEELSKALKS
-74 GNLEIRTT
+74 GKLDIRSF
-82 LCEEDIGSDF
+82 LHDEDEGSDF

-110 FEKSLTPLLRYFDE
+110 FEKSLTPLLKYISDD
-124 HSLIILR
+124 SLIILR

-139 EWLHNFLIENDKKPN
+139 QWLHNFLLQNNKKPN

-182 KEAEKRA
+182 KEAESRA
-189 SEIFLKLTNKVI
+189 SEIFLKLTKKVI
-201 TCDPKEAEFAK
+201 TCEPQEAEFAK
-212 LFLNSYRYIQFAI
+212 LFLNAYRYIQFAI
-225 ANQFFTLAN
+225 ANQFFILAN
-234 DAGLDFHKIRKIM
+234 DAGLDFHRIRRIM

-295 LVLYI
+295 LVLYV
-300 KNLIEKEYKGFE
+300 KNLIQKQYNSFD
-312 TNVGLLGMAFKKDC
+312 TTVGLLGMSFKKDC

-338 KTLKPIVKKV
+338 KTLKPIVKNV
-348 ICTDDLVTNDPEL
+348 LCTDDLVTEDPDL
-361 VSLEEAI
+361 ISLEETI
-368 EQSDVLVL
+368 KESDVLVL
-376 CTPHTYLKNIK
+376 CTPHTYLKDLK
-387 TDKPIIDIWDY
+387 TDKPVIDIWNY
-398 LNER
+398 INEK

>member
-1 MSDLK
+1 LK
-6 KGFALDKKII
+6 DRII
-16 IVGGCGHI
+16 VVGGCGHI

-34 TGLQTVAYDINQ
+34 SDVDTVAYDINQ
-46 TNVDYALTGKMPFIE
+46 KNVDFALTGKMPFIE
-61 ENGDESLTEALNS
+61 DNGDEELSKALKS
-74 GNLEIRTT
+74 GKLDIRSF
-82 LCEEDIGSDF
+82 LNDEDAGSDF

-110 FEKSLTPLLRYFDE
+110 FEKSLTPLLKYISDD
-124 HSLIILR
+124 SLIILR

-139 EWLHNFLIENDKKPN
+139 QWLHNFLLQNNKKPN

-182 KEAEKRA
+182 KEAESRA

-201 TCDPKEAEFAK
+201 TCEPQEAEFAK
-212 LFLNSYRYIQFAI
+212 LFLNAYRYIQFAI
-225 ANQFFTLAN
+225 ANQFFILAN
-234 DAGLDFHKIRKIM
+234 DAGLDFHRIRRIM

-295 LVLYI
+295 LVLYV
-300 KNLIEKEYKGFE
+300 KNLIQKQYNSFD
-312 TNVGLLGMAFKKDC
+312 TTVGLLGMSFKKDC

-338 KTLKPIVKKV
+338 KTLKPIVKNV
-348 ICTDDLVTNDPEL
+348 ICTDDLVTEDPDL
-361 VSLEEAI
+361 ISLEETI
-368 EQSDVLVL
+368 KQSDVLVL
-376 CTPHTYLKNIK
+376 CTPHTYLKDLK
-387 TDKPIIDIWDY
+387 TDKPVIDIWNY
-398 LNER
+398 INEK